1 MNFFLIENEFLFLSE
16 QESENFVLDYNF
28 IELLNLFEP

>member
-16 QESENFVLDYNF
+16 QESKNFMFSCNF
-28 IELLNLFEP
+28 IDYFKVFES

>member
-1 MNFFLIENEFLFLSE
+1 MNFFLIENEFLFLNE
-16 QESENFVLDYNF
+16 QESENFVLTYKF

>member
-1 MNFFLIENEFLFLSE
+1 MKFFLIENEFLFLSE
-16 QESENFVLDYNF
+16 QESENFVLTYNF

>member
-1 MNFFLIENEFLFLSE
+1 MNFFLIENEFLFLNE
-16 QESENFVLDYNF
+16 QESENFVLTYNF